1 MRGKPY
7 SNLLKRKKKLLRE
20 KKMKIKFLHFNS
32 TVNLIIYIYRV
43 VKNIIGNPIFVN
55 LNIPRYRIRILFNV
69 PRDTHRYLI
78 ESISQCFASK

>member
-55 LNIPRYRIRILFNV
+55 LNIPRYITL
-69 PRDTHRYLI
+69 YLVYK
-78 ESISQCFASK
+78 SKCACKKLRKTCIVINLT